1 MKQIRSKPSSISSK
15 PQQKH
20 GVYRR
25 GTIILIPL
33 VCLVLSLAVIGEL
46 LKQSSLE
53 LKQLK
58 KEQYHLQAIWLADA
72 AAQRAIDKLSTQ
84 QDYQGETWALL
95 PEEIGG
101 AFPGEVIIN
110 VDRRNRND
118 EFITIRAQASYP
130 ATAAERVRII
140 REWSFEISNT
150 SSKK

>member
-1 MKQIRSKPSSISSK
+1 MKQIISKPSSISSET
-15 PQQKH
+15 QQKR

-72 AAQRAIDKLSTQ
+72 AAQRAIDKLNTQ

-110 VDRRNRND
+110 VDRRNQTSK
-118 EFITIRAQASYP
+118 FITIRAQASYP

-140 REWSFEISNT
+140 REWPFELSNT
-150 SSKK
+150 STKK